1 MKFSKLIKVLNFDD
15 NMVRIY
21 QGTTS
26 YTSLTGTCGDKE
38 KRRDKE
44 TLLNALFKKAVVEKI
59 SCDKSCFI
67 IHLRDKK

>member
-26 YTSLTGTCGDKE
+26 YTNHTNTCGDKE
-38 KRRDKE
+38 KRRNKE
-44 TLLNALFKKAVVEKI
+44 TLLNTLFEKAVVEKI

-67 IHLRDKK
+67 IHLREKK